1 MSFIFHDDEK
11 CWKITPSQDADELG
25 FLVELERMDILRA
38 GDSVYR
44 FVFLVARSSKVF
56 YPYLSTL
63 FSFVAVA
70 VCSSHMD

>member
-1 MSFIFHDDEK
+1 MMTKNVGRRHRRWMQMKFGLE
-11 CWKITPSQDADELG
+11 
-25 FLVELERMDILRA
+25 FLVELERKDILRA

-44 FVFLVARSSKVF
+44 FVFLVERSSKVF

-70 VCSSHMD
+70 VYSNHMD